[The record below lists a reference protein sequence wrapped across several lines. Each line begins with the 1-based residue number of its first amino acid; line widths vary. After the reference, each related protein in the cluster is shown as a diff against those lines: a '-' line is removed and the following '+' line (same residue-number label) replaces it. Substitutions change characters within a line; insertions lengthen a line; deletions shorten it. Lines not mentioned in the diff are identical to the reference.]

1 MKPGEPVIVCLED
14 EEIVLTDEEKDL
26 LTLGPKL
33 CVRNRLCET
42 DLEVCMTDLEV
53 CIMKYGWEVMGES
66 EEEKNRRNLENQLIY
81 GVFHLQGKK

>member
-1 MKPGEPVIVCLED
+1 MED
-14 EEIVLTDEEKDL
+14 EKIVLTDEEKDL

-66 EEEKNRRNLENQLIY
+66 EEEKNLAQRCHSAKKGGRSKHFWPKSEQIRDNL
-81 GVFHLQGKK
+81 V